1 MKHYPLIHKFLSMII
16 VLIYFCA
23 HAQAGQVI
31 TDENKQWARQ
41 VIQEEK
47 ERAAIP
53 SSNSIAVLNFHNQ
66 SRNLQLAPLQKGMAV
81 MLITD
86 LAKVEEIQVVER
98 IKMQALLDEIELGV
112 SGLMESQA
120 ASRVSKLLEA
130 KYLTSGNIFQ
140 GREIGNLEIEPSF
153 LDAMNELSIE
163 QPMVAGAIDE
173 LLIIEKTILFNII
186 KELDV
191 HISPEKEAELKKP
204 LSISI
209 AALLYFF
216 LGVDFSDKG
225 QYSEAEKMYNQALV
239 EDPEFEMAENSLQEL
254 NSMTLVSPG
263 ETVVGMSTVVKVGL
277 GTAALVAIGAA
288 TYYGLDASSSSDS
301 SSSSNGDPTKQSP
314 TVENVAPSEGEHLN
328 CYGGSFTFTFSE
340 PMSPSGE
347 VNILVNNSNLN
358 DFFSRQSWSS
368 NQTFTVS
375 WDHPGN
381 NQYCYNDSYDTEST
395 VIIELLDF
403 LDTAGYAL
411 SGIKR
416 FSYTGDYFR
425 KGNVARKATTYR

>member
-1 MKHYPLIHKFLSMII
+1 MKQYSSISRFLSLTII
-16 VLIYFCA
+16 LIYCC
-23 HAQAGQVI
+23 AQAQADQVI
-31 TDENKQWARQ
+31 TDKDRLWASQ

-47 ERAAIP
+47 ELAGIP
-53 SSNSIAVLNFHNQ
+53 ASNSIAVLNFHNT
-66 SRNLQLAPLQKGMAV
+66 SRNSQLAPLQKGMAV

-120 ASRVSKLLEA
+120 ASRVSSLLEA

-140 GREIGNLEIEPSF
+140 GREVGNLEIEPSF

-191 HISPEKEAELKKP
+191 HISPEKEAELKEP

-225 QYSEAEKMYNQALV
+225 QYDEAEKMYNQALQ

-254 NSMTLVSPG
+254 KSMQLVSSVG
-263 ETVVGMSTVVKVGL
+263 ETVVGMSTVAKVGL
-277 GTAALVAIGAA
+277 GTAALAAIGAA
-288 TYYGLDASSSSDS
+288 TYYGLDASSSSDDS
-301 SSSSNGDPTKQSP
+301 SSANGDHTTQPP
-314 TVENVAPSEGEHLN
+314 NIERVDPSEGQHLS

-340 PMSPSGE
+340 PMSPAGE
-347 VNILVNNSNLN
+347 VNILVNNSNLS
-358 DFFSRQSWSS
+358 DFFSRQTWSS
-368 NQTFTVS
+368 NKTFTVS

-416 FSYTGDYFR
+416 FSYTGDS
-425 KGNVARKATTYR
+425 VS